1 MRQRVLERIRDD
13 GPLGFDAY
21 MELCLYDPEAG
32 FFSSDAV
39 RSGADGDF
47 VTSPE
52 VSPWFGRLIGRW
64 AADQFPHG
72 TSTLL
77 EVGGGS
83 GALLEALVAESGD
96 AFGEIAAVEVSPSA
110 RRSVGERVP
119 RTRLVA
125 DIRELPV
132 DVPVV
137 VVANELLDNLP
148 VRLVE
153 RISSGWNELLVGET
167 DGELGFVSAPAD
179 SELSAWCDRRLG
191 AVRDGVVLSAQ
202 MEAER
207 WLTMLLSHF
216 SSARILIVDYADT
229 TSHLEARPRK
239 DIVRTFAGQRT
250 GHDLFADPGA
260 TDITVEV
267 NIDVVV
273 SIVQEL
279 GSSIAVTDQRA
290 FLAGLGADEAN
301 ERLMADSHEHA
312 RAGDVMGQL
321 VAASEATG
329 LRALLD
335 PSGLGGFTVW
345 CISAQR

>member
-1 MRQRVLERIRDD
+1 
-13 GPLGFDAY
+13 
-21 MELCLYDPEAG
+21 
-32 FFSSDAV
+32 
-39 RSGADGDF
+39 
-47 VTSPE
+47 
-52 VSPWFGRLIGRW
+52 
-64 AADQFPHG
+64 
-72 TSTLL
+72 L

-96 AFGEIAAVEVSPSA
+96 AFGEITAVEMSPGA
-110 RRSVGERVP
+110 RRSIGERVP

-125 DIRELPV
+125 DIRELPAE
-132 DVPVV
+132 VPVV

-148 VRLVE
+148 ARLVE
-153 RISSGWNELLVGET
+153 RTPSGWNELLVGET

-179 SELSAWCDRRLG
+179 SDLSTWCDRRMG
-191 AVRDGVVLSAQ
+191 AVRDGAVLSAQ
-202 MEAER
+202 IEVEH
-207 WLTMLLSHF
+207 WLTKLLSHF
-216 SSARILIVDYADT
+216 SSARILIVDYADA
-229 TSHLEARPRK
+229 TSHLAARTRQ
-239 DIVRTFAGQRT
+239 DIVRTFASQRT

-267 NIDVVV
+267 NIDVVA

-279 GSSIAVTDQRA
+279 GSSVAMTDQRA
-290 FLAGLGADEAN
+290 FLAGLGAHEVT

-321 VAASEATG
+321 VAVSEATG